1 MPAPQAGSF
10 LATFCPF
17 GRRQIEPRPPNFVER
32 TMGRQRRPREFE
44 ERREPSGPRR
54 EPPSQTGDR
63 EHRATELAPI
73 ARSVL
78 YLQRTAGNSAVAT
91 AIRGL
96 GASGGT
102 RPVVQRQPKVK
113 KQPQWVI
120 DAQVA
125 FDTAFPNMKGVVI
138 KDYAGLN
145 KTLQGAHYGGWT
157 QSKTEIYLR
166 DPSKPLDPKQKAPS
180 KTVQAMYVRY
190 ILQHESVHIEQFIKP
205 GGPPTSWEGMLL
217 FEKEAYAKDRTWLTG
232 PGATIIT
239 DQATFDA
246 IEEAADKNQL
256 AIGRVVAAAGTL
268 TGPAR
273 EKAIYGEM
281 LKENMIPPGTD
292 PLPKKLYTQP

>member
-1 MPAPQAGSF
+1 M
-10 LATFCPF
+10 
-17 GRRQIEPRPPNFVER
+17 
-32 TMGRQRRPREFE
+32 
-44 ERREPSGPRR
+44 
-54 EPPSQTGDR
+54 
-63 EHRATELAPI
+63 

-96 GASGGT
+96 GGRGGT
-102 RPVVQRQPKVK
+102 RPLVQRQPKVK

-125 FDTAFPNMKGVVI
+125 FDKAFPNMKGVVI
-138 KDYAGLN
+138 KNYADLN
-145 KTLQGAHYGGWT
+145 KTLQSAHYSGWT
-157 QSKTEIYLR
+157 QSKSEIYLR
-166 DPSKPLDPKQKAPS
+166 DPSKPRDPKEKAPS

-217 FEKEAYAKDRTWLTG
+217 FEKEAYAKDRIWLR
-232 PGATIIT
+232 GAGEKIIT
-239 DQATFDA
+239 DEPTFDA
-246 IEEAADKNQL
+246 IEAEADKNQM
-256 AIGRVVAAAGTL
+256 AIDRVIAAAGTL

-273 EKAIYGEM
+273 DKVIYEQM
-281 LKENMIPPGTD
+281 LKEKLIPPGTD